1 MLDNLVKEV
10 ELSLSDDFKSLDD
23 LCLFNSK
30 RVLDAFHKYG
40 VTTGDFNGTSG
51 YGYGDI
57 GRDKI
62 EKIYAEILGCESA
75 LVRNQFVSGTHALT
89 VAFFGILRPGDTLLS
104 ISGLPY
110 DTLHKVIGITDND
123 SSLKAFNIDFKCIS
137 LVDNDFDYDLIKKS
151 LNGVKMVHI
160 QRSIG
165 YGNRDTLSV
174 SKVNNVIRFIKDI
187 NKDIIVMVD
196 NCYCEL
202 CDYDNIN
209 ADLLVG
215 SLIKNLGAGIC
226 NNGAYIAGKEKYV
239 SLCAERLTSPGL
251 GSEVGPSLGQN
262 KYFLLG
268 LYMAPRVVVSALK
281 VKLFTK
287 CLLEKLGYS
296 CINTSLNDIVL
307 GIVFNDREKLI
318 KYVRGIQ
325 ANSAIDANFIPM
337 PCEMPGYDSDIIM
350 ASGSFTDGSS
360 IELSC
365 DAPLRE
371 PYIAYQ
377 QGSLTYEYGKIGVV
391 NAINDMLK

>member
-62 EKIYAEILGCESA
+62 EKIYAEVLGCESA

-174 SKVNNVIRFIKDI
+174 SKVNNVIKFIKDI

-196 NCYCEL
+196 NCYC
-202 CDYDNIN
+202 
-209 ADLLVG
+209 G
-215 SLIKNLGAGIC
+215 
-226 NNGAYIAGKEKYV
+226 
-239 SLCAERLTSPGL
+239 
-251 GSEVGPSLGQN
+251 
-262 KYFLLG
+262 
-268 LYMAPRVVVSALK
+268 
-281 VKLFTK
+281 
-287 CLLEKLGYS
+287 
-296 CINTSLNDIVL
+296 
-307 GIVFNDREKLI
+307 
-318 KYVRGIQ
+318 
-325 ANSAIDANFIPM
+325 
-337 PCEMPGYDSDIIM
+337 
-350 ASGSFTDGSS
+350 
-360 IELSC
+360 
-365 DAPLRE
+365 
-371 PYIAYQ
+371 
-377 QGSLTYEYGKIGVV
+377 
-391 NAINDMLK
+391 

>member
-62 EKIYAEILGCESA
+62 EKIYAEVLGCESA

-174 SKVNNVIRFIKDI
+174 SKVNNVIKFIKDI

>member
-62 EKIYAEILGCESA
+62 EKIYAEVLGCESA

-174 SKVNNVIRFIKDI
+174 SKVNNVIKFIKDI

-287 CLLEKLGYS
+287 CLLENLGYS